1 MVSGQELPGAGAKN
15 FSVNDDALP
24 APTLHDLLAY
34 RKAAIAVTATY
45 LGLEDEFVGAVLSD
59 RMDEW
64 LDAESGPREQLK
76 TECYD
81 EYLGL
86 LGREIVVRYAATAA
100 ESLMAD
106 PGSPLASKRI
116 MGDTG
121 GLGIV
126 DDVNAVVRVH
136 EIFELL
142 ESPDAGDD
150 AERILAHIKR
160 QLCNYYSA
168 CAYSLVKGPL
178 LPVIIEAAEALY
190 VKGPLTP
197 LQVKELVIA
206 EQERG

>member
-1 MVSGQELPGAGAKN
+1 MVPAGNRDFRAERDG
-15 FSVNDDALP
+15 VNDDALP
-24 APTLHDLLAY
+24 AHTLHDLLAY

-45 LGLEDEFVGAVLSD
+45 LGLEDEFVASVLAD

-64 LDAESGPREQLK
+64 LDSQAPPRETLK
-76 TECYD
+76 TDRYD
-81 EYLGL
+81 EYLSL
-86 LGREIVVRYAATAA
+86 LGKEILVRYAATAA

-106 PGSPLASKRI
+106 PGSDLASKRI

-150 AERILAHIKR
+150 AERIMAHVKR

-168 CAYSLVKGPL
+168 CAYTLVKGQL
-178 LPVIIEAAEALY
+178 LPVIIEAAEHLY
-190 VKGPLTP
+190 LKGCLTP

-206 EQERG
+206 EQER